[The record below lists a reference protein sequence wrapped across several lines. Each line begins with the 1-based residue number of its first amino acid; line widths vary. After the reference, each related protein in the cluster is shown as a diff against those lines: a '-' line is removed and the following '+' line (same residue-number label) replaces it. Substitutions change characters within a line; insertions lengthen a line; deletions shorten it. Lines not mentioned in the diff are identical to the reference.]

1 RDRFE
6 RFRQRCLHARR
17 RHGCPDSECS
27 GDGFAPVARHAARSH
42 RMSERIR
49 VLVVD
54 DSALMRKLIPAI
66 LERDSSIEVVGTA
79 MDGAFALR
87 KIEELEPDVV
97 TLDLEMPRMDGLE
110 MLRLIMRSA
119 PLPVILFSTHSKEGG
134 YATLKA
140 LALGAVD
147 FLAKPKDAAAG
158 HLEEI
163 ADRLIAKIKV
173 AKHAAKRKLPPVT
186 VKEELPKLAKASH
199 PALAPRRVIAIG
211 ISTGGPNALQFMLSQ
226 IPSDFLS
233 TILVVQHMP
242 EGFTEMFAKRLDEC
256 CPLEVHEARSGDL
269 LLAGRVLI
277 CPGNRHIMVRR
288 MPRGDMAVLSDGPP
302 VNGHRPSADVLFHSV
317 SQEFGLTAVGVL
329 MTGMGDDGAEGLGA
343 IKAAGGM
350 TIAQSEDTCVVSGM
364 PHAAIIKGY
373 ANKII
378 PLEGVAAF
386 LMSNYGAERNPA
398 DKLEKNDKYDKNEKV
413 EGTPVSSQRS

>member
-1 RDRFE
+1 
-6 RFRQRCLHARR
+6 
-17 RHGCPDSECS
+17 
-27 GDGFAPVARHAARSH
+27 
-42 RMSERIR
+42 MSERIR

-66 LERDSSIEVVGTA
+66 LARESSIEVVGTA
-79 MDGAFALR
+79 MDGAFALK
-87 KIEELEPDVV
+87 KIEELQPDVV
-97 TLDLEMPRMDGLE
+97 TLDLDMPRMDGME
-110 MLRLIMRSA
+110 TLRLIMRRA

-140 LALGAVD
+140 LAHGAVD

-158 HLEEI
+158 HLEGI
-163 ADRLIAKIKV
+163 ADQLIAKIKV
-173 AKHAAKRKLPPVT
+173 AKRAAGRKLPPVVIDEKPAPKKGT
-186 VKEELPKLAKASH
+186 RAALP
-199 PALAPRRVIAIG
+199 PRRVIAIG
-211 ISTGGPNALQFMLSQ
+211 ISTGGPNALQFVLSQ
-226 IPSDFLS
+226 IPADFQS
-233 TILVVQHMP
+233 TIIVVQHMP

-256 CPLEVHEARSGDL
+256 CALEVQEARSGDL

-350 TIAQSEDTCVVSGM
+350 TVAQSEDTCVVSGM
-364 PHAAIIKGY
+364 PRAAINKGY

-378 PLEGVAAF
+378 PLDGVASF
-386 LMSNYGAERNPA
+386 LMSNYGSERNPA
-398 DKLEKNDKYDKNEKV
+398 DKFEKNDKNEKI
-413 EGTPVSSQRS
+413 ERTPVSSQRS